1 VLHIV
6 LYEPEIPPNTG
17 NIARTCAALGACL
30 HLIEPLGFLLEDRYL
45 KRAGLDYWPLV
56 TMLTHRNLDAFF
68 RAYPGGEFFYVSTK
82 GEKLYTQAE
91 FPAESFFLFGKETQG
106 LPVELLAANPER
118 CIRIP
123 MRREARSLNL
133 SNAVAILAYEFARR
147 RGFEGL

>member
-17 NIARTCAALGACL
+17 NIARTCAALGAWL

-56 TMLTHRNLDAFF
+56 TMLRYPNPEAFF
-68 RAYPGGEFFYVSTK
+68 GAYPGAEFFYVSAK
-82 GEKLYTQAE
+82 AEKLYTQAE
-91 FPAESFFLFGKETQG
+91 FPEEAFFLFGKETLG
-106 LPVELLAANPER
+106 LPRELLAANPER

-123 MRREARSLNL
+123 TRKEARSLNL
-133 SNAVAILAYEFARR
+133 SNAVAIIAYEFARR